1 MAASAPRPRARSA
14 RPSLSSPTRSSAPTE
29 PEGNAGRMRRALQN
43 RASSSGCRERRAR
56 ARPARRVGQAATGE
70 ASAMTLLAMQDQI
83 MPALGRVRSIL
94 YEVQVQTEQTAIE
107 QQRLADLDAAFGALQ
122 KAISTAL
129 GLDS

>member
-1 MAASAPRPRARSA
+1 
-14 RPSLSSPTRSSAPTE
+14 
-29 PEGNAGRMRRALQN
+29 
-43 RASSSGCRERRAR
+43 
-56 ARPARRVGQAATGE
+56 
-70 ASAMTLLAMQDQI
+70 MTLLAMQDQI

-107 QQRLADLDAAFGALQ
+107 HERMAAWHTKRGEQAAARMERRAAAVQQQRLADLDAAFGALQ